1 MTWWE
6 MKEIERVFFGL
17 QLYNSLPPSVAFEN
31 RACSF
36 ITYIQEIIETQK

>member
-6 MKEIERVFFGL
+6 MKEIERGFFWL
-17 QLYNSLPPSVAFEN
+17 QFYNSLPPSVAFEN

-36 ITYIQEIIETQK
+36 ITYIQEVTETQK